1 MAILSKQEFQ
11 QLNAR
16 IFNQDRSFN
25 FSSVLSP
32 FLTSNRYMLT
42 LIKLVHT
49 LNRRIDLVSNHRR
62 FGGAL
67 LRKNHQ
73 AKIGF
78 QAICAVIALSL
89 AGLGR
94 IEVAHSKSLDFAG
107 IRQSLELTAN
117 RQARPESVGTLTD
130 IAKLKVDSIAK
141 RLLGTRGYYSGKR
154 SATANGTKIAQ
165 NTPPPAPP
173 APPAPTPN
181 RTETLKNRLDF
192 PKTGTEVQITDSKDL
207 TLQETLDIAFRN
219 NREVQAARLTITRSQ
234 SGVSEAQAAQAVQVG
249 LTSALR
255 TQGSP
260 LLIGEAPRVGNSTST
275 DVQGALEATYNLV
288 TAGRDNGR
296 IRAAQEQVNF
306 DRLDLL
312 RVEQKLRGDV
322 LTAYYDLQEAGS
334 AAIINNA
341 AVTDATRS
349 LSDAQLQEKA
359 GVGTKFDILRAQV
372 QLATANQDLTRS
384 QGQQKISQKKIAQLL
399 SVNEN
404 TEYKA
409 ADSVKELGIWNY
421 SLEDSLVVAF
431 RNRPELKQQLVRRSV
446 SEQQQLIASAADSA
460 QVSLFANY
468 TLGKTISGTNPL
480 QDNYSAGARLSWN
493 FWDGGAAGSRSNQE
507 KVNQE
512 ISENQFTT
520 ARNQIR
526 FEIEQAY
533 NNLGTNKKNIIT
545 STQALKQAEES
556 LKLARLRFQAGVGTQ
571 TDVIQAQTE
580 LARARGNRITAIIS
594 YNRSLSIL
602 RTATVLRE

>member
-1 MAILSKQEFQ
+1 
-11 QLNAR
+11 
-16 IFNQDRSFN
+16 
-25 FSSVLSP
+25 
-32 FLTSNRYMLT
+32 MLT

-73 AKIGF
+73 AKMRF

-89 AGLGR
+89 AGLGK
-94 IEVAHSKSLDFAG
+94 IEVAQSKSLDFAG
-107 IRQSLELTAN
+107 IRQSLELTAD
-117 RQARPESVGTLTD
+117 RQSRPESVKFQTAT
-130 IAKLKVDSIAK
+130 AKLKVDSIAK
-141 RLLGTRGYYSGKR
+141 RVLGTRGY
-154 SATANGTKIAQ
+154 ANGTKTAQ
-165 NTPPPAPP
+165 NTPAPT
-173 APPAPTPN
+173 APPAPTPPQ
-181 RTETLKNRLDF
+181 TETIKNRLDL
-192 PKTGTEVQITDSKDL
+192 PKTGAEVQITSSKAL

-219 NREVQAARLTITRSQ
+219 NREVQAARLTVTRSQ

-260 LLIGEAPRVGNSTST
+260 LLIGEAPRIGNSTST
-275 DVQGALEATYNLV
+275 DIQGTLEATYSLV
-288 TAGRDNGR
+288 SAGRDAGR

-312 RVEQKLRGDV
+312 RVEQKLRSDV

-334 AAIINNA
+334 AVIINNA
-341 AVTDATRS
+341 AVIDATRS

-384 QGQQKISQKKIAQLL
+384 QGQQQTSQKKIAQLL

-409 ADSVKELGIWNY
+409 ADSVRELGTWNY

-431 RNRPELKQQLVRRSV
+431 KNRPELKQQLVRRSV
-446 SEQQQLIASAADSA
+446 SEQQQIIASAADSA

-468 TLGKTISGTNPL
+468 TLGKTISGTNPI

-512 ISENQFTT
+512 ITENQFTT
-520 ARNQIR
+520 TRNQIR

-533 NNLGTNKKNIIT
+533 NSLGTNKKNIVT

-580 LARARGNRITAIIS
+580 LARARGNRITAIIN

>member
-1 MAILSKQEFQ
+1 
-11 QLNAR
+11 
-16 IFNQDRSFN
+16 
-25 FSSVLSP
+25 
-32 FLTSNRYMLT
+32 MLT

-49 LNRRIDLVSNHRR
+49 LNQRIDFVSNRHR

-67 LRKNHQ
+67 LRKNYQ
-73 AKIGF
+73 AKMKF

-94 IEVAHSKSLDFAG
+94 VEVAQSKSLDFAG

-117 RQARPESVGTLTD
+117 RQSRPASVKFQT
-130 IAKLKVDSIAK
+130 AAAQPKPDSFAK
-141 RLLGTRGYYSGKR
+141 RLLGTSGYCQGKR
-154 SATANGTKIAQ
+154 DPTANGTRIAQ
-165 NTPPPAPP
+165 NTPPASAPP
-173 APPAPTPN
+173 APPAPTPT

-192 PKTGTEVQITDSKDL
+192 PKTGAEVQITDSKTL

-219 NREVQAARLTITRSQ
+219 NREVQAARLTVTRSQ
-234 SGVSEAQAAQAVQVG
+234 SGVSEAQASQAVQVG

-260 LLIGEAPRVGNSTST
+260 LLIGETPRIGTSSST
-275 DVQGALEATYNLV
+275 DIQGTVEATYSLV
-288 TAGRDNGR
+288 NAGRDGSR

-334 AAIINNA
+334 AVIINNA
-341 AVTDATRS
+341 AVIDATRS

-384 QGQQKISQKKIAQLL
+384 QGQQQTSQKKIAQLL

-409 ADSVKELGIWNY
+409 ADIVKELGTWNY

-431 RNRPELKQQLVRRSV
+431 KNRPELKQQLVRRSV
-446 SEQQQLIASAADSA
+446 SEQQQIIASAADSA

-468 TLGKTISGTNPL
+468 TLGKAISTTTPL
-480 QDNYSAGARLSWN
+480 QDNYSAGARLSWS

-512 ISENQFTT
+512 IYENQFTT
-520 ARNQIR
+520 TRNQIR

-580 LARARGNRITAIIS
+580 LARARGNRITAIIN

>member
-1 MAILSKQEFQ
+1 
-11 QLNAR
+11 
-16 IFNQDRSFN
+16 
-25 FSSVLSP
+25 
-32 FLTSNRYMLT
+32 MLT

-49 LNRRIDLVSNHRR
+49 LNRRIDFVSNRHRC
-62 FGGAL
+62 GAL

-73 AKIGF
+73 AKMRF

-117 RQARPESVGTLTD
+117 RQARPELVKVPTD

-141 RLLGTRGYYSGKR
+141 RPETR
-154 SATANGTKIAQ
+154 IAQ
-165 NTPPPAPP
+165 TTPPP

-192 PKTGTEVQITDSKDL
+192 PKTGAEVQITSSKDL

-260 LLIGEAPRVGNSTST
+260 LLIGETPRVGTSTST
-275 DVQGALEATYNLV
+275 DVQGTLEATYNLAN
-288 TAGRDNGR
+288 AGRDAGR

-334 AAIINNA
+334 AVIINNA

-384 QGQQKISQKKIAQLL
+384 QGQQQTSQKKIAQLL

-409 ADSVKELGIWNY
+409 ADAVKELGTWNY

-431 RNRPELKQQLVRRSV
+431 KNRPELKQQLVRRSV

-468 TLGKTISGTNPL
+468 TLGKTISNTNPL

-512 ISENQFTT
+512 IAENQFTT
-520 ARNQIR
+520 TRNQIR
-526 FEIEQAY
+526 FEIEQAF
-533 NNLGTNKKNIIT
+533 NSLGTNKKNIIT

>member
-1 MAILSKQEFQ
+1 
-11 QLNAR
+11 
-16 IFNQDRSFN
+16 
-25 FSSVLSP
+25 
-32 FLTSNRYMLT
+32 MLT
-42 LIKLVHT
+42 LIKLIHT
-49 LNRRIDLVSNHRR
+49 LNRQIGWASNRIQPNLENQS
-62 FGGAL
+62 
-67 LRKNHQ
+67 
-73 AKIGF
+73 KIRF

-94 IEVAHSKSLDFAG
+94 IEVAQAKSLDFAG

-117 RQARPESVGTLTD
+117 NQSKRESGQN
-130 IAKLKVDSIAK
+130 KLVKFQISADKLNRDS
-141 RLLGTRGYYSGKR
+141 
-154 SATANGTKIAQ
+154 IAQ
-165 NTPPPAPP
+165 NTPPAPP
-173 APPAPTPN
+173 APSAN
-181 RTETLKNRLDF
+181 RTETLKNRLDL
-192 PKTGTEVQITDSKDL
+192 PRTSTEVQITNNRSL

-219 NREVQAARLTITRSQ
+219 NREIQAARLTIQRSQ
-234 SGVSEAQAAQAVQVG
+234 AGVSESQAAQALQVG
-249 LTSALR
+249 LSSTAK
-255 TQGSP
+255 TGGSP
-260 LLIGEAPRVGNSTST
+260 LIIGDAPRIGSNSST
-275 DVQGALEATYNLV
+275 DIQGTVEATYNILSSGRD
-288 TAGRDNGR
+288 AGR
-296 IRAAQEQVNF
+296 IKAAQEQVNF

-334 AAIINNA
+334 AVIINKA

-384 QGQQKISQKKIAQLL
+384 QGQQQTSQKKIAQLL

-404 TEYKA
+404 TEYQA
-409 ADSVKELGIWNY
+409 ADAVKELGSWNY

-431 RNRPELKQQLVRRSV
+431 KNRPELKQQLVRRSV
-446 SEQQQLIASAADSA
+446 SEQQQIIASAADSA
-460 QVSLFANY
+460 QVNLFANY
-468 TLGKTISGTNPL
+468 SLGKTISSTNPL
-480 QDNYSAGARLSWN
+480 QDQYSLGARLTWN
-493 FWDGGAAGSRSNQE
+493 FLDGGAAGSRSNQE

-512 ISENQFTT
+512 IAENQFTT
-520 ARNQIR
+520 TRNQIR

-580 LARARGNRITAIIS
+580 LARARGNRITAIIN

>member
-1 MAILSKQEFQ
+1 
-11 QLNAR
+11 
-16 IFNQDRSFN
+16 
-25 FSSVLSP
+25 
-32 FLTSNRYMLT
+32 MLT

-49 LNRRIDLVSNHRR
+49 LNQRIDLVGNHRR
-62 FGGAL
+62 FGGVL

-73 AKIGF
+73 AKTKF

-89 AGLGR
+89 TGLGR

-117 RQARPESVGTLTD
+117 RQARPKSVKFQTTT
-130 IAKLKVDSIAK
+130 AKVRLDSISK
-141 RLLGTRGYYSGKR
+141 RLVP
-154 SATANGTKIAQ
+154 KIAQ
-165 NTPPPAPP
+165 TPPPP

-181 RTETLKNRLDF
+181 STETLKNRLDF
-192 PKTGTEVQITDSKDL
+192 PKTGAEVQITDSKAL

-234 SGVSEAQAAQAVQVG
+234 SGVSEAQAAQAIQVG

-260 LLIGEAPRVGNSTST
+260 LLIGEAARVGNSSST
-275 DVQGALEATYNLV
+275 DIQGTVEATYSLAN
-288 TAGRDNGR
+288 AGRDTGR

-334 AAIINNA
+334 AVIINNA
-341 AVTDATRS
+341 AVIDATRS

-384 QGQQKISQKKIAQLL
+384 QGQQQTSQKKIAQLL

-409 ADSVKELGIWNY
+409 ADAVKELGTWNY

-431 RNRPELKQQLVRRSV
+431 KNRPELKQQLVRRSV

-480 QDNYSAGARLSWN
+480 QDNYSAGARLNWN
-493 FWDGGAAGSRSNQE
+493 FGDGGAAGSRSNQE

-512 ISENQFTT
+512 IAENQFTT
-520 ARNQIR
+520 TRNQIR
-526 FEIEQAY
+526 FEIEQAF
-533 NNLGTNKKNIIT
+533 NSLGTNKKNIIT

-594 YNRSLSIL
+594 YNRSLSTL

>member
-1 MAILSKQEFQ
+1 
-11 QLNAR
+11 
-16 IFNQDRSFN
+16 
-25 FSSVLSP
+25 
-32 FLTSNRYMLT
+32 MLT

-49 LNRRIDLVSNHRR
+49 LNRRIDLVNNRRR
-62 FGGAL
+62 FGSTL
-67 LRKNHQ
+67 VRKNHQ
-73 AKIGF
+73 AKIRF

-94 IEVAHSKSLDFAG
+94 IEVAQSKSLDFVG
-107 IRQSLELTAN
+107 IRHSLELTADP
-117 RQARPESVGTLTD
+117 QARPESVKFPTAP
-130 IAKLKVDSIAK
+130 AKLKVDSIAE
-141 RLLGTRGYYSGKR
+141 RHGTI
-154 SATANGTKIAQ
+154 IAQ
-165 NTPPPAPP
+165 ATPPPAPP
-173 APPAPTPN
+173 APTPS

-192 PKTGTEVQITDSKDL
+192 PKTGAEVQITSSKDL

-260 LLIGEAPRVGNSTST
+260 LLIGEAPRVGTSTST
-275 DVQGALEATYNLV
+275 DVQGTLEATYSLAN
-288 TAGRDNGR
+288 AGRDAGR

-334 AAIINNA
+334 AVIINNA

-384 QGQQKISQKKIAQLL
+384 QGQQQTSQKKIAQLL

-409 ADSVKELGIWNY
+409 ADAVKELGTWNY

-431 RNRPELKQQLVRRSV
+431 KNRPELKQQLVRRSV

-468 TLGKTISGTNPL
+468 TLGKVISATTPL

-512 ISENQFTT
+512 IAENQFTT
-520 ARNQIR
+520 TRNQIR

-533 NNLGTNKKNIIT
+533 NSLGTNKKNIIT